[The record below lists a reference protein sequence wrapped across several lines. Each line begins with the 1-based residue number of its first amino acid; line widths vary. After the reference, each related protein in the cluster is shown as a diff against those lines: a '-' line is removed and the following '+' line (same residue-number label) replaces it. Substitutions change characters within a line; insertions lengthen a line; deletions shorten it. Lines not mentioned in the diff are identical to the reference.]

1 MTKKLVYMLENSG
14 LFDEI
19 TCLEENDFCDDF
31 IELKFLSNLEDE
43 YQSLED
49 SYVDFS
55 DVKY

>member
-19 TCLEENDFCDDF
+19 TCLEEDDFCNDF
-31 IELKFLSNLEDE
+31 IELKFLSNPEDG
-43 YQSLED
+43 YPNLED

>member
-1 MTKKLVYMLENSG
+1 MKRKFADILENSG

-19 TCLEENDFCDDF
+19 TCLEEDDFCDDF
-31 IELKFLSNLEDE
+31 VELKFLSNLEDE

-49 SYVDFS
+49 FYVDFS